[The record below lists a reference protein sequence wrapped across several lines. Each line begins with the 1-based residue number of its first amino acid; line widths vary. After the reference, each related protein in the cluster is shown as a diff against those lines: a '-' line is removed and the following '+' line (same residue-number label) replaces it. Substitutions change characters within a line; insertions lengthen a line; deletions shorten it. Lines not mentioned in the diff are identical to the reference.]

1 MPALSAANGYLWK
14 CWRDS
19 RSAFLFVLTAMLANS
34 ALGLYAA
41 YDPFGWI
48 AAKEEWP
55 RTLWLTTTQALM
67 LTMVGLVP
75 VAGFV
80 LGAVGVG
87 TEFERRTADFL
98 LTRPRSRRSM
108 LWISWALGAAQ
119 MVALVILS
127 ILLVRITGHQGA
139 AVKNIRG
146 MVGMCIV
153 ALVIYSVTYL
163 MTTLSR
169 SSRHGLSL
177 GLLAFIA
184 YTGLGVWL
192 QLWYEIKIPNMWDM
206 VFSSGRR
213 EVLDAGFASDLPV
226 SAWFGWLAVCL
237 AMVLAS
243 QWRFER
249 AEV

>member
-1 MPALSAANGYLWK
+1 MYLWK

-19 RSAFLFVLTAMLANS
+19 RSTFLFVLAAILANS
-34 ALGLYAA
+34 ALGLYVA
-41 YDPFGWI
+41 YDPLGWI
-48 AAKEEWP
+48 AAKDEWP
-55 RTLWLTTTQALM
+55 RSLWITTAQAFM
-67 LTMVGLVP
+67 LTMVGLTP

-80 LGAVGVG
+80 LGALGVG

-108 LWISWALGAAQ
+108 LWTSWAFGAAQ

-127 ILLVRITGHQGA
+127 IMMVRIAGHQGA
-139 AVKNIRG
+139 AVKNARG

-177 GLLAFIA
+177 GLLTFIA

-192 QLWYEIKIPNMWDM
+192 QFWYEIAIPNMWDM

-213 EVLDAGFASDLPV
+213 EVLNAGFAGDLPV
-226 SAWFGWLAVCL
+226 PVWFGWLAVCL
-237 AMVLAS
+237 AFVLIA